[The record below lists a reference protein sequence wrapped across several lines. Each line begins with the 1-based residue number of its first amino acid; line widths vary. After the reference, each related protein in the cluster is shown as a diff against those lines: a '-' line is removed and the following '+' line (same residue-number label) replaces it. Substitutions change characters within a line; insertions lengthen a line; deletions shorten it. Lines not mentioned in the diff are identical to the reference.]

1 MNPLQPIILFL
12 LIAATP
18 FISHAELVQLRI
30 KGDLGTAIEYSDTTV
45 NLAEGDMAEI
55 VSLASRNSHAHLEV
69 NFPDAMHLIYL
80 PGGDFQGD
88 MSRDLKIMGPASIKL
103 TNRDREEVT
112 DGSNFSEISYITLL
126 KVTRGDTPAGA
137 IMVPK
142 DDPTATFEV
151 FMEASTDME
160 TWVRVIPGDYDA
172 SGGAKF
178 FRVRMVKK

>member
-1 MNPLQPIILFL
+1 MRLLLTKILIVFGFGASALSAELIQLVLADEFSTTPRTIVSDVITLGEGDSARLLFSNGQYQAEIRYTYAGNLFQVRDNDKPIIL
-12 LIAATP
+12 IGPAT
-18 FISHAELVQLRI
+18 IQLVQVNAYR
-30 KGDLGTAIEYSDTTV
+30 GEYVALFQV
-45 NLAEGDMAEI
+45 NRADSPE
-55 VSLASRNSHAHLEV
+55 
-69 NFPDAMHLIYL
+69 
-80 PGGDFQGD
+80 
-88 MSRDLKIMGPASIKL
+88 
-103 TNRDREEVT
+103 
-112 DGSNFSEISYITLL
+112 
-126 KVTRGDTPAGA
+126 GA